1 MKLAIVIPTYNEG
14 KTLPSLI
21 EKLVDQVKHIVDE
34 FNIVIVDDSS
44 PAVSYTH
51 LTLPTIC
58 SV

>member
-21 EKLVDQVKHIVDE
+21 DRLVEQVKHIVDE

-44 PAVSYTH
+44 PDLSLIH
-51 LTLPTIC
+51 ISEPTRPY
-58 SV
+58 